1 VPYQNAAVAAA
12 ACVAGCKLQVIAAA
26 TTAAWVSRFLPFCN
40 QPGNLINKLHCM
52 QHVAVVAATAATL
65 IGCLES

>member
-1 VPYQNAAVAAA
+1 MLLLLRATTATA
-12 ACVAGCKLQVIAAA
+12 IAAA
-26 TTAAWVSRFLPFCN
+26 TATAKTTTAAWVSRFLPFCN

>member
-1 VPYQNAAVAAA
+1 MLLLLRATTATA
-12 ACVAGCKLQVIAAA
+12 IAAA
-26 TTAAWVSRFLPFCN
+26 TAATTTTAAWVSRFLPFCN